1 MKKLVLAISS
11 LLVLPG
17 CFWNNQ
23 ETKTVSEK
31 AAPLYVVNVL
41 SKDMYNDAHI
51 KGSIHMDLDD
61 LDMYADKWDKNTPV
75 VFYCSNYQCSASGH
89 AAKVFK
95 KARFTHVYAYEGGA
109 AEWSQ
114 LGYPME
120 GPQTEE
126 VSGYLKQVIEP
137 NNGEHEFE
145 VISAADLKDMM
156 TKAGLLAE
164 SNAPAE
170 RG

>member
-1 MKKLVLAISS
+1 MKKLLVTLAC
-11 LLVLPG
+11 LVALPG

-31 AAPLYVVNVL
+31 AAQLYVVNVL

-61 LDMYADKWDKNTPV
+61 LDEYAGKWNKETPV

-89 AAKVFK
+89 AAKIFK
-95 KARFTHVYAYEGGA
+95 KAGFKHVYAYEGGA

-114 LGYPME
+114 LGYPMV
-120 GPQTEE
+120 GNQSEE
-126 VSGYLKQVIEP
+126 ISGYLKQPVEAPEDAKHDFDVIT
-137 NNGEHEFE
+137 
-145 VISAADLKDMM
+145 AAELKDMM
-156 TKAGLLAE
+156 TKAGLIE
-164 SNAPAE
+164 
-170 RG
+170 

>member
-1 MKKLVLAISS
+1 MLAIACLFALS
-11 LLVLPG
+11 G
-17 CFWNNQ
+17 CFWNSQ

-31 AAPLYVVNVL
+31 PASLYVVNVL
-41 SKDMYNDAHI
+41 SKEMYVDAHI

-61 LDMYADKWDKNTPV
+61 LDMYAGKWDKNTPV

-95 KARFTHVYAYEGGA
+95 KAGFKHVYAYEGGA

-120 GPQTEE
+120 GPQAEE
-126 VSGYLKQVIEP
+126 ISGYLKQVVEAP
-137 NNGEHEFE
+137 QEAKHDFD
-145 VISAADLKDMM
+145 VITATELKDMM
-156 TKAGLLAE
+156 TKAGLIE
-164 SNAPAE
+164 
-170 RG
+170 